1 MEQHSSISIADALGV
16 LLYNTFSRW
25 FNSQESCL
33 QKWFDN
39 NSRELQSHRWISFP
53 NTLMGEHEM
62 VIHNHGKLC
71 TTVSV
76 TVIVTIHKVDK
87 SYVWANKAQVGI
99 TNSYGWEI

>member
-1 MEQHSSISIADALGV
+1 MERHSSISIADALGV
-16 LLYNTFSRW
+16 LLYNTFSQW
-25 FNSQESCL
+25 FNSQESYL

-53 NTLMGEHEM
+53 NT
-62 VIHNHGKLC
+62 LC

-99 TNSYGWEI
+99 TNSYGREI